1 MISDGE
7 SWYNSAMT
15 IKKLKTVPL
24 KPAEPAADAAPAG
37 GAAIADRF
45 KLDLQDPSEK
55 KASSSGGVAGTIAAV
70 AGFIALGVAGILTFV
85 IYQHWEFLK
94 GA

>member
-1 MISDGE
+1 MISRGE

-15 IKKLKTVPL
+15 IKKPL
-24 KPAEPAADAAPAG
+24 SKPAAETAEASPSSATG

-45 KLDLQDPSEK
+45 KLDVQDSAAK
-55 KASSSGGVAGTIAAV
+55 RGSSGGVAATVAAV
-70 AGFIALGVAGILTFV
+70 VGFVALIVAGVLTFV
-85 IYQHWEFLK
+85 IYQHWEFLQ

>member
-1 MISDGE
+1 
-7 SWYNSAMT
+7 MT
-15 IKKLKTVPL
+15 IKKIKTAP
-24 KPAEPAADAAPAG
+24 KPEEPTADVAPVG
-37 GAAIADRF
+37 SAAIADRF

-55 KASSSGGVAGTIAAV
+55 KSSSGGVAGTIAAV
-70 AGFIALGVAGILTFV
+70 AGFLALGVAGILTFI

>member
-1 MISDGE
+1 
-7 SWYNSAMT
+7 MT
-15 IKKLKTVPL
+15 IKKIKTAP
-24 KPAEPAADAAPAG
+24 KSEEPTADVAPVG

-55 KASSSGGVAGTIAAV
+55 KSSSGGVSGTIAAV
-70 AGFIALGVAGILTFV
+70 AGFLALGVAGILTFI

>member
-1 MISDGE
+1 
-7 SWYNSAMT
+7 MT

-24 KPAEPAADAAPAG
+24 KPVDPAADSAPAG

-45 KLDLQDPSEK
+45 KLDLQDPSQK
-55 KASSSGGVAGTIAAV
+55 KASSDGVAGTIAAV
-70 AGFIALGVAGILTFV
+70 AGFVALGVAGILTFI